1 MKYILQVCIAAALF
15 CACKS
20 TTSSPPA
27 TDSTAAEAT
36 EFISNVIG
44 LYSGD
49 FGGSNIYITINHAK
63 NRHIGGYN
71 VHKGLRRNLSG
82 TYDLSEKGF
91 TATLNEPGDHPFDG
105 KFVLDFSFDGKT
117 ATGTWTP
124 NNKSAAKAKTFTL
137 KQVSDDKA
145 EYKDYIVNADH
156 RDLVFSKDGSV
167 TLNYYEKVTDST
179 FAQQMTTLKGTWEKQ
194 GEDLVVTWGKTN
206 VAIPTKYRLQWAGE
220 GEERYF
226 EGFLDTD
233 STQYWVGP

>member
-15 CACKS
+15 CACNS
-20 TTSSPPA
+20 STSSPPVTDGPVAIADSA
-27 TDSTAAEAT
+27 TQ
-36 EFISNVIG
+36 FIG

-49 FGGSNIYITINHAK
+49 FGGSNIYITINHSRNFHMA
-63 NRHIGGYN
+63 GYN

-82 TYDLSEKGF
+82 TFEYADSGVV
-91 TATLNEPGDHPFDG
+91 ATLNEPGDHPFDG
-105 KFVLDFSFDGKT
+105 QFVIAFAIDGKT

-124 NNKSAAKAKTFTL
+124 INKSTAKTKTFTL

-167 TLNYYEKVTDST
+167 TLNYYEKTNDST

-194 GEDLVVTWGKTN
+194 GEDLVVTWQKN
-206 VAIPTKYRLQWAGE
+206 SSSIPTKYRLQWAGE
-220 GEERYF
+220 GEDRYF
-226 EGFLDTD
+226 EGFLDSD